1 VKGSSKNM
9 SDLDDDDYARYY
21 TGATRAQMPPPPPR
35 AAAAAAAYEDPYD
48 VAKRREDR
56 DLEGDPERFTLRH
69 SLRDEGSQKRQR
81 TSSLGSAPAGS
92 APQEGRRRRAPEGPL
107 VSYRVKTA
115 ARALLQANS
124 DGVLKLSEHT
134 RAECT
139 RLTLGTVD
147 EFTQEDP
154 YVVLV
159 DTVRAGALR
168 LHLKEAV
175 PLSLLLLA
183 RLLRCSYGYGREY
196 AQAKLK
202 PFHDASTEH
211 AQPFRCAETVAE
223 ALEAEEDGGAHL
235 RALVEGHVRAL
246 GPLASEAVATHHFV
260 DEQLEVLRE
269 RRGTPA

>member
-1 VKGSSKNM
+1 M

-35 AAAAAAAYEDPYD
+35 APAAAAYEDPYD
-48 VAKRREDR
+48 AAKRREDR
-56 DLEGDPERFTLRH
+56 DLDDDPERFTLRH
-69 SLRDEGSQKRQR
+69 SLREPQKRQR
-81 TSSLGSAPAGS
+81 TSSLGSALLEGRAQGGG
-92 APQEGRRRRAPEGPL
+92 AQEGAARRPRAPEGPL
-107 VSYRVKTA
+107 VSFRVKTA

-175 PLSLLLLA
+175 PLTLLLLA

-223 ALEAEEDGGAHL
+223 ALEAEEDAGAHL
-235 RALVEGHVRAL
+235 RSLVEQHVRAL

-269 RRGTPA
+269 RRGGPPA